1 MKDYF
6 WGLITGVLLT
16 LAVSLAVLIG
26 FFRGNFLQRGILSE
40 PDVVS
45 KVNAMEDLIDRY
57 YLNEP
62 EDRLLAEGLYTGLV
76 YGLGDPYSRY
86 YTAEDYEE
94 ELHLSEG
101 NYRGIGVMLS
111 KETDGPLLV
120 IECYPDTPAE
130 AAGILS
136 GDRILEI
143 DGTDT
148 ALLSLN
154 EAVAMVKESAADG
167 VVLKIRT
174 SDEEIR
180 EVNVELSSVDIPSV
194 NARMLEDGIGYI
206 RILEFTGKTP
216 EQYKKEYSSLSE
228 EGMQALVIDLRN
240 NPGGRLDSV
249 CDVLRQIL
257 PEGLIVYEEDKY
269 GNREEE
275 TCNGRNRIDIPLAV
289 LINAGS
295 ASASE
300 IFAGAVKDYKVGTLV
315 GETTYGKG
323 IVQTIRSFTDGSA
336 IKLTTSHYYTPL
348 GNDIHGVGIEPDIK
362 VSAESESPAGTEDS
376 DDDPVLQK
384 AVEILLSEKD

>member
-1 MKDYF
+1 
-6 WGLITGVLLT
+6 
-16 LAVSLAVLIG
+16 
-26 FFRGNFLQRGILSE
+26 
-40 PDVVS
+40 
-45 KVNAMEDLIDRY
+45 
-57 YLNEP
+57 
-62 EDRLLAEGLYTGLV
+62 
-76 YGLGDPYSRY
+76 
-86 YTAEDYEE
+86 
-94 ELHLSEG
+94 
-101 NYRGIGVMLS
+101 
-111 KETDGPLLV
+111 
-120 IECYPDTPAE
+120 
-130 AAGILS
+130 
-136 GDRILEI
+136 
-143 DGTDT
+143 
-148 ALLSLN
+148 
-154 EAVAMVKESAADG
+154 
-167 VVLKIRT
+167 
-174 SDEEIR
+174 
-180 EVNVELSSVDIPSV
+180 
-194 NARMLEDGIGYI
+194 
-206 RILEFTGKTP
+206 
-216 EQYKKEYSSLSE
+216 
-228 EGMQALVIDLRN
+228 MQALVIDLRN